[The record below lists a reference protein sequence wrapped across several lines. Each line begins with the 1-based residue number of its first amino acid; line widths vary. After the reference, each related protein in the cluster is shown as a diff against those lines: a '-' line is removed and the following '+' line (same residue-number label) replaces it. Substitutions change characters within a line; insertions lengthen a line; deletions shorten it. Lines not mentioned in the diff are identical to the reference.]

1 VILIGLSGGI
11 GSGKS
16 TVARLLEARGAVIVD
31 ADRIA
36 HALLAP
42 GGAGVAAVLQRF
54 GPQVAGPDGGIDR
67 PKLRAVVFADPAA
80 RRDLEAIT
88 HPLIYAE
95 MAARLG
101 ASYEPDTV
109 VVIDAPLLV
118 ETGGRERVGMQ
129 ALVVVAAEQAQQIER
144 VVTRGGMTADEAAT
158 VIAAQAPAE
167 RKLAAA
173 DYVLDNRGSPEDLE
187 AGVETLWVE
196 LLERFGSKSPAD
208 FHPGA

>member
-16 TVARLLEARGAVIVD
+16 TAAALLEARGAVVLD

-36 HALLAP
+36 HDILAP
-42 GGAGVAAVLQRF
+42 GGAAVAAGAERF
-54 GPQVAGPDGGIDR
+54 GPAVDR
-67 PKLRAVVFADPAA
+67 PKLRSVVFADPAA

-95 MAARLG
+95 MASRLG
-101 ASYEPDTV
+101 GSFEADTV
-109 VVIDAPLLV
+109 VVVDAPLLV
-118 ETGGRERVGMQ
+118 ETGGRDRIGMQ
-129 ALVVVAAEQAQQIER
+129 ALVVVAAEQSQQIQR
-144 VVTRGGMTADEAAT
+144 VVARGSMTADEAAT

-187 AGVETLWVE
+187 AGVETLWTE
-196 LLERFGSKSPAD
+196 LLRRFGSSAD
-208 FHPGA
+208 ARAG

>member
-1 VILIGLSGGI
+1 MILIGLSGGI

-16 TVARLLEARGAVIVD
+16 TVAGLLEARGAVIVD

-36 HALLAP
+36 HEILSP
-42 GGAGVAAVLQRF
+42 GGAGVAAVAERF
-54 GPQVAGPDGGIDR
+54 GPGVVGSDGGIDR
-67 PKLRAVVFADPAA
+67 PKLRSVIFAGPAA

-95 MAARLG
+95 MATRLG
-101 ASYEPDTV
+101 GSFAPDTV
-109 VVIDAPLLV
+109 VVVDAPLLV
-118 ETGGRERVGMQ
+118 ETGGRDRFGMR
-129 ALVVVAAEQAQQIER
+129 ALVVVAAEQSQQIQR
-144 VVTRGGMTADEAAT
+144 VVARGGMTAQEAAT

-173 DYVLDNRGSPEDLE
+173 DYVLDNRGSPEALE

-196 LLERFGSKSPAD
+196 LLERFGSSAD
-208 FHPGA
+208 DQAG

>member
-16 TVARLLEARGAVIVD
+16 TVAGLLEARGAVIVD

-36 HALLAP
+36 HEILSP
-42 GGAGVAAVLQRF
+42 GGSGVPAVAERF
-54 GPQVAGPDGGIDR
+54 GPGVVGGDGGIDR
-67 PKLRAVVFADPAA
+67 PKLRSVVFADPAA

-95 MAARLG
+95 MATRLG
-101 ASYEPDTV
+101 GSFAPDTV
-109 VVIDAPLLV
+109 VVVDAPLLV
-118 ETGGRERVGMQ
+118 ETGGRDRFGMQ
-129 ALVVVAAEQAQQIER
+129 ALVVVAAEQSQQIQR
-144 VVTRGGMTADEAAT
+144 VVARGGMTAGEAAS

-173 DYVLDNRGSPEDLE
+173 DYVLDNRGTPEVLE
-187 AGVETLWVE
+187 AGVETLWAE
-196 LLERFGSKSPAD
+196 LLERFGSSAD
-208 FHPGA
+208 DQAG

>member
-16 TVARLLEARGAVIVD
+16 TVAGLLEARGAVIVD

-36 HALLAP
+36 HEILSP
-42 GGAGVAAVLQRF
+42 GGAGVPAVAERF
-54 GPQVAGPDGGIDR
+54 GPGVVGGDGGIDR
-67 PKLRAVVFADPAA
+67 PKLRSVVFADPAA

-95 MAARLG
+95 MATRLG
-101 ASYEPDTV
+101 DSFAPDTV
-109 VVIDAPLLV
+109 VVVDAPLLV
-118 ETGGRERVGMQ
+118 ETGGRDRFGMQ
-129 ALVVVAAEQAQQIER
+129 ALVVVAAEQSQQIQR
-144 VVTRGGMTADEAAT
+144 VVARGGMTAGEAAS

-173 DYVLDNRGSPEDLE
+173 DYVLDNRGSPEVLE
-187 AGVETLWVE
+187 AGVETLWAE
-196 LLERFGSKSPAD
+196 LLERFGSSAD
-208 FHPGA
+208 DQAG

>member
-16 TVARLLEARGAVIVD
+16 TVAGLLEARGAVILD

-36 HALLAP
+36 HEILSP
-42 GGAGVAAVLQRF
+42 GGAGVAAVAERF
-54 GPQVAGPDGGIDR
+54 GPRVVGSDGGIDR
-67 PKLRAVVFADPAA
+67 PKLRSVVFADPAA

-95 MAARLG
+95 MATRLG
-101 ASYEPDTV
+101 GSFAPNTV
-109 VVIDAPLLV
+109 VVVDAPLLV
-118 ETGGRERVGMQ
+118 ETGGRDRVGMQ
-129 ALVVVAAEQAQQIER
+129 ALVVVAAEQSQQIER
-144 VVTRGGMTADEAAT
+144 VVARGGMTAEEAAA

-173 DYVLDNRGSPEDLE
+173 DYVLDNRGSPADLE
-187 AGVETLWVE
+187 TGVETLWAE
-196 LLERFGSKSPAD
+196 LLERFGSK
-208 FHPGA
+208 GARG